1 MAQLLQVLRKAQ
13 TKRSFA
19 VDHAYKIIELTGSST
34 DTVEDA
40 INQAIARS
48 NETIDK
54 LRWFEVEQIRGHIE
68 DGPVGHFQVTLKVG
82 FSLDES

>member
-1 MAQLLQVLRKAQ
+1 M
-13 TKRSFA
+13 
-19 VDHAYKIIELTGSST
+19 DHAYKIIELTGSST
-34 DTVEDA
+34 ETVEDA

-68 DGPVGHFQVTLKVG
+68 NGSVGHFQVTLKVG